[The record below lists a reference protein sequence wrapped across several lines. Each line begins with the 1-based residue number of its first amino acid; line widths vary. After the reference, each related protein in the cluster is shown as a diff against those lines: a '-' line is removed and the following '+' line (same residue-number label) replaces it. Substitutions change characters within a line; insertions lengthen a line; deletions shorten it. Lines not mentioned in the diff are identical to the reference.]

1 MLKFTPQQQQLI
13 INSRRHW
20 DMEQEHMA
28 LRAGYKVNKV
38 GGAILAANSGD
49 GNVLGLNQGII
60 GNASTLPKD
69 VWGAWD
75 RSFVEVQRDVLA
87 VFNDLAG
94 TVSQTVPLGKIV
106 HFFQMLSDSGD
117 INISLDGRSK
127 AKVDQPVHSYE
138 GTPVPIID
146 SELEYGWRQM
156 LSAQTEGYSLDSD
169 GIMNHQRKIAEKLED
184 LAINGDST
192 INVGGATIYGLRTAP
207 YRATGTHGYTLNGA
221 SGANWLSVIKAVV
234 AAIMAKNF
242 RAPVT
247 IYLNY
252 DDWFYASTNDY
263 TASYPKTILARL
275 MEIPNVKAIIPAS
288 KVPVNEVL
296 AIVKRSDVVKVLN
309 GMPPTTRPK
318 SRQNPEDN
326 YIFTVMAAASV
337 QYKHDAEGQAGYA
350 QFTK

>member
-1 MLKFTPQQQQLI
+1 MLKFTPQQQALI
-13 INSRRHW
+13 INSRRRW
-20 DMEQEHMA
+20 DFMHRNLAAQYGFA
-28 LRAGYKVNKV
+28 VNDV
-38 GGAILAANSGD
+38 QGAILAHNEFD
-49 GNVLGLNQGII
+49 

-69 VWGAWD
+69 VWGSWD
-75 RSFVEVQRDVLA
+75 RNFVMVQKDVLS
-87 VFNDLAG
+87 VFNDLSS
-94 TVSQTVPLGKIV
+94 TVSQSVPLGKIV
-106 HFFQMLSDSGD
+106 HYFMMMSDSGD

-127 AKVDQPVHSYE
+127 AKADQPVMTYE

-146 SELEYGWRQM
+146 SELKYGWRQM
-156 LSAQTEGYSLDSD
+156 LAMQSEGYSIDTD
-169 GIMNHQRKIAEKLED
+169 GINLHQRKVAEKLED

-192 INVGGATIYGLRTAP
+192 INVGGATIFGLRTAP
-207 YRATGTHGYTLNGA
+207 YRATNTHGFTLNGA
-221 SGANWLSVIKAVV
+221 TGANWLSVIKGVI

-242 RAPVT
+242 RAPTT

-263 TASYPKTILARL
+263 VANYPKTILQRL

-288 KVPVNEVL
+288 RVPENEVL

-309 GMPPTTRPK
+309 GMPPSTRPK
-318 SRQNPEDN
+318 ARQNPEDD
-326 YIFTVMAAASV
+326 YVYSVMAAAAV